1 MLTTASSSADTFVEA
16 PNPVASEGAVIWT
29 GARTGRI
36 WKKVDRNGLRKEGEL
51 LSISNARS
59 FTSGLQSYWQLTTEE
74 VKGTS
79 TAAAWAEQHTASS
92 SPSQTPID
100 QSEMGRNP
108 CEERRGAAEETK
120 AAEKAN
126 ADDEAK
132 RKWMHLGYD
141 HGKKVGVWKKQYWQ
155 EDRAEDRHN
164 SQNCEESGID
174 WAAHSDSESK
184 SVREAGA
191 GTAAEESKA
200 AADPN
205 RTKGFA
211 KAEPD
216 RRCNHWG
223 EQWGRRNWWQKE
235 WQEGFSGWAG
245 DFEWTGHPD
254 SDPDSVRWNFAGS
267 HVQLGSAE
275 TASLHAGWQSMEVAQ
290 HDEAAA
296 AKMAETMAAE
306 APIEVPNS
314 SSSALLSNDFVAPAD
329 NAVAR
334 DEHESEEGDAATAS
348 LHAGLQSMQD
358 AQLARNRCA
367 DAKLHYHNAIR
378 HLQIAVCKGVGS
390 VQFEALMCRACAH
403 SWLEE
408 WEEALEDALVCT
420 ALDATS
426 YRGFQVLGLARLEA
440 GDSEGAACAYHRA
453 HKLILDCPS
462 LATEKQ
468 EIISGRDAANNARM
482 RALPRLSGK
491 TRTASVTNWSL
502 QNVWERS
509 HASTAADAITTRQ
522 FTMLHKTEMWRGGRL
537 PYLLTVPAVHSAGH
551 PEGHKFPLLVYL
563 HSAGPVSRSKGDY
576 EVAQMGLV
584 AGEAPHSCVIESGQ
598 AGTVDNFIA
607 ISPCC
612 PPNVTVFGTQH
623 GRDWVPKK
631 VAIKKKNYWFKT
643 CDENA
648 YHGWEFTGCYRCV
661 EVELATIELIAHVCK
676 ILPVDPRRIY
686 FYGVSAGGYGALRLG
701 ELLCDLPAA
710 IVPIAGYYPDMPD
723 RGHCTET
730 MAQRLQRIPHVWP
743 MHCKSDKLCNV
754 ESPHVSK
761 AYGRL
766 HDRGI
771 FVDWIEGSISKGSNK
786 NYHSPHQKILKDPNA
801 FFNKLLDHTK
811 ANVEDPVVY
820 LHRRIAELQM
830 ALTAA

>member
-141 HGKKVGVWKKQYWQ
+141 DGKKVGVWKKQYWQ

-296 AKMAETMAAE
+296 AKMAEPEQEASGSQPDQTRAPRAQPPGQAQQLLATHNRDGLSRSDPCRSPSPPRAPKAVAKPAVSHAGKGLPRGGKASAARPWLVEQPASRFTGARVRQAKFQGPKGSGVAGRIQLGPQPKLGPKPNALHSKSSISLRRAGESVEKKKYTSIVSGLAKPTEKTDKYE
-306 APIEVPNS
+306 ACPPKPGEVPQFHEQANGTPLLWNRKPLYWGKHVKNRSCFAQNINS
-314 SSSALLSNDFVAPAD
+314 S
-329 NAVAR
+329 
-334 DEHESEEGDAATAS
+334 
-348 LHAGLQSMQD
+348 
-358 AQLARNRCA
+358 
-367 DAKLHYHNAIR
+367 
-378 HLQIAVCKGVGS
+378 
-390 VQFEALMCRACAH
+390 
-403 SWLEE
+403 LEE
-408 WEEALEDALVCT
+408 SLKPSNFEEA
-420 ALDATS
+420 S
-426 YRGFQVLGLARLEA
+426 
-440 GDSEGAACAYHRA
+440 
-453 HKLILDCPS
+453 
-462 LATEKQ
+462 
-468 EIISGRDAANNARM
+468 
-482 RALPRLSGK
+482 RAL
-491 TRTASVTNWSL
+491 
-502 QNVWERS
+502 
-509 HASTAADAITTRQ
+509 
-522 FTMLHKTEMWRGGRL
+522 
-537 PYLLTVPAVHSAGH
+537 
-551 PEGHKFPLLVYL
+551 
-563 HSAGPVSRSKGDY
+563 
-576 EVAQMGLV
+576 
-584 AGEAPHSCVIESGQ
+584 
-598 AGTVDNFIA
+598 
-607 ISPCC
+607 
-612 PPNVTVFGTQH
+612 
-623 GRDWVPKK
+623 
-631 VAIKKKNYWFKT
+631 
-643 CDENA
+643 
-648 YHGWEFTGCYRCV
+648 
-661 EVELATIELIAHVCK
+661 
-676 ILPVDPRRIY
+676 
-686 FYGVSAGGYGALRLG
+686 
-701 ELLCDLPAA
+701 
-710 IVPIAGYYPDMPD
+710 
-723 RGHCTET
+723 
-730 MAQRLQRIPHVWP
+730 
-743 MHCKSDKLCNV
+743 
-754 ESPHVSK
+754 
-761 AYGRL
+761 
-766 HDRGI
+766 
-771 FVDWIEGSISKGSNK
+771 
-786 NYHSPHQKILKDPNA
+786 
-801 FFNKLLDHTK
+801 
-811 ANVEDPVVY
+811 
-820 LHRRIAELQM
+820 
-830 ALTAA
+830 